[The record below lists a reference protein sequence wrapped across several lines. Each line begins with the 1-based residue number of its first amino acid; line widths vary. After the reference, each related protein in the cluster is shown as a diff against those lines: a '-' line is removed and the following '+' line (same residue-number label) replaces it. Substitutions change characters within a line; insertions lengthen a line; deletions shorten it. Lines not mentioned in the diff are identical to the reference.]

1 MNIVNRIPVMKK
13 ISDMQYL
20 LLLRSAT
27 HVDSL
32 AVSCSSSSSS
42 SSSNQQQQQQQQP
55 AAEAARIKMHLYDK
69 DDAIKAI

>member
-1 MNIVNRIPVMKK
+1 MNIVNRISVMKK
-13 ISDMQYL
+13 ISDVQFL

-42 SSSNQQQQQQQQP
+42 SSSSNQQQQQQP
-55 AAEAARIKMHLYDK
+55 AAEAARIKMHLYEK

>member
-1 MNIVNRIPVMKK
+1 MNIVNRISVMKK
-13 ISDMQYL
+13 ISDVQFL

-42 SSSNQQQQQQQQP
+42 SSSNQQQQQQP
-55 AAEAARIKMHLYDK
+55 AAEAARIKMHFYEK